1 MALKISL
8 KPHERLII
16 GGAVIANGAS
26 KTEFMVENKVPILR
40 QSSILSA
47 EQADTPARKIYFVIQ
62 LMYVD
67 QEHIKEHHQ
76 FYWELVRDF
85 VQALPRSLEL
95 IDGINDLILKENYYQ
110 ALKGARQLIEFE
122 QEVIERV
129 KQCC

>member
-16 GGAVIANGAS
+16 GGAVLVNGAS
-26 KTEFMVENKVPILR
+26 KTEFMIENKVPILR
-40 QSSILSA
+40 QSSILNA
-47 EQADTPARKIYFVIQ
+47 EQANTPASRIYFVIQ
-62 LMYVD
+62 LMYID
-67 QEHIKEHHQ
+67 EEHIKEHHKL
-76 FYWELVRDF
+76 YWELVRDF
-85 VQALPRSLEL
+85 VQAAPRSLEL
-95 IDGINDLILKENYYQ
+95 IDVISELILQESYYR